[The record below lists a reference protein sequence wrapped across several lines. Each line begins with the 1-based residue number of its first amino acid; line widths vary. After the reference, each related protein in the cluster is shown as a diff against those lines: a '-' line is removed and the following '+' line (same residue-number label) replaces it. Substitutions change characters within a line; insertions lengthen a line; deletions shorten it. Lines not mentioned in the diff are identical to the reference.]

1 MLSNSLFSLRE
12 PLILSNP
19 LLSIADYGC
28 YYVASNSPFFL
39 RESLIL
45 PSVRKKRKTKRG
57 KLELTE
63 RSVKK

>member
-1 MLSNSLFSLRE
+1 M
-12 PLILSNP
+12 
-19 LLSIADYGC
+19 
-28 YYVASNSPFFL
+28 ASNSPFFL

-45 PSVRKKRKTKRG
+45 PSVRMMAVMTARTRKKRKTKRG